1 MNNSF
6 SVLAHTN
13 GEVINRHTYNTNSK
27 IQGEE
32 NLMKKRLVQTLL
44 FSTIVCLSTF
54 HSSPVLGED
63 YHIQTDVAV
72 QEETT
77 NLIAG
82 ITKVMIEYTHE
93 LSVDNEEYTGYLTS
107 NMNVRSEPST
117 DSEILEV
124 YPFNQKIQ
132 YQKYNDE
139 WVEIQYKSGIAY
151 IFSEYIS
158 DGQLDYIEY
167 IVPITSGFKS
177 YMPYTTITSKSS
189 QQYKLQKIAYTG
201 TYGIRQYDN
210 RYCVAIG
217 TAFNADVGTYFD
229 LILANGTVIPCIVA
243 DIKADRHTDSN
254 NMVTIANGCLTEFI
268 VDSST
273 LNRKAKRMGD
283 ISYCNE
289 DWNSRV
295 EKIRVYDKNV
305 FRKE

>member
-1 MNNSF
+1 
-6 SVLAHTN
+6 
-13 GEVINRHTYNTNSK
+13 
-27 IQGEE
+27 
-32 NLMKKRLVQTLL
+32 MKKKLAQKL
-44 FSTIVCLSTF
+44 FFLAIVYSSTF
-54 HSSPVLGED
+54 YSSPALGED
-63 YHIQTDVAV
+63 CNIKTDVAV

-82 ITKVMIEYTHE
+82 IMKVMMEYTNE
-93 LSVDNEEYTGYLTS
+93 PIVNNEEYTGYLTS

-117 DSEILEV
+117 DSKILEV
-124 YPFNQKIQ
+124 YPFNQKIK

-139 WVEIQYKSGIAY
+139 WVEIQYKSEIAY
-151 IFSEYIS
+151 ICSEYIS
-158 DGQLDYIEY
+158 DEQLDYIEY

-177 YMPYTTITSKSS
+177 YMPYAKSDGES
-189 QQYKLQKIAYTG
+189 IFNENSNQYKLQQQCHTG
-201 TYGIRQYDN
+201 LYGIRVKDG

-217 TAFNADVGTYFD
+217 TGFNADVGTYFD

-283 ISYCNE
+283 ISYCNK
-289 DWNSRV
+289 DWDSRV

-305 FRKE
+305 FRKEM

>member
-1 MNNSF
+1 
-6 SVLAHTN
+6 
-13 GEVINRHTYNTNSK
+13 
-27 IQGEE
+27 
-32 NLMKKRLVQTLL
+32 MKKKIAQKLFFLV
-44 FSTIVCLSTF
+44 IVYSSTF
-54 HSSPVLGED
+54 YSSPVLGGD
-63 YHIQTDVAV
+63 YYIQTDVAV

-82 ITKVMIEYTHE
+82 ITKVMMEYTHE
-93 LSVDNEEYTGYLTS
+93 LSVDNEEYIGYLTS
-107 NMNVRSEPST
+107 NINVRSEPST

-151 IFSEYIS
+151 ICSEYIS
-158 DGQLDYIEY
+158 DEQLDYTEY
-167 IVPITSGFKS
+167 IAPITSGFKS
-177 YMPYTTITSKSS
+177 YMPYTAITSKSS
-189 QQYKLQKIAYTG
+189 PQYKLQQIAYTG

-254 NMVTIANGCLTEFI
+254 NMITIANGCLTEFI

-273 LNRKAKRMGD
+273 LNRNAKRIGD

-289 DWNSRV
+289 DWDSRV

>member
-1 MNNSF
+1 
-6 SVLAHTN
+6 
-13 GEVINRHTYNTNSK
+13 
-27 IQGEE
+27 
-32 NLMKKRLVQTLL
+32 MKKKLVQKLL
-44 FSTIVCLSTF
+44 FLAIVCSSTF
-54 HSSPVLGED
+54 HSSPVMGES
-63 YHIQTDVAV
+63 YHIKTGVAV

-77 NLIAG
+77 NLRAG
-82 ITKVMIEYTHE
+82 ISSMMIEHMN
-93 LSVDNEEYTGYLTS
+93 SAIVEEHFDGWTIT
-107 NMNVRSEPST
+107 NVNVRSEPST
-117 DSEILEV
+117 DCEVLEV
-124 YPFNQKIQ
+124 YPFNTPIQ
-132 YQKYNDE
+132 YYKFNDE
-139 WVEIQYKSGIAY
+139 WAKIVYPTGYAYMSLQYMSNEKLNY
-151 IFSEYIS
+151 R
-158 DGQLDYIEY
+158 DYT
-167 IVPITSGFKS
+167 VPITSGFKS
-177 YMPYTTITSKSS
+177 YMPYTAITSKSS
-189 QQYKLQKIAYTG
+189 PQYKLQQIAYTG

-273 LNRKAKRMGD
+273 LNRNAKRMGD

-289 DWNSRV
+289 DWDSRV

>member
-1 MNNSF
+1 
-6 SVLAHTN
+6 
-13 GEVINRHTYNTNSK
+13 
-27 IQGEE
+27 
-32 NLMKKRLVQTLL
+32 MKKKIVQKLL
-44 FSTIVCLSTF
+44 FLAIVCSSTLY
-54 HSSPVLGED
+54 SSPVLGKD
-63 YHIQTDVAV
+63 CHIKTGVAV

-82 ITKVMIEYTHE
+82 ITKVVMEYTHE
-93 LSVDNEEYTGYLTS
+93 LSVDNEEYIGYLTS
-107 NMNVRSEPST
+107 NINVRSEPST

-158 DGQLDYIEY
+158 DEQLDYIEY
-167 IVPITSGFKS
+167 IAPITSGFKS

-189 QQYKLQKIAYTG
+189 PQYKLQKIAYTG

-283 ISYCNE
+283 ISYCNK

>member
-1 MNNSF
+1 
-6 SVLAHTN
+6 
-13 GEVINRHTYNTNSK
+13 
-27 IQGEE
+27 
-32 NLMKKRLVQTLL
+32 MKKKLVQALL
-44 FSTIVCLSTF
+44 FSAIVCSSTF
-54 HSSPVLGED
+54 HSSPVMGASYD
-63 YHIQTDVAV
+63 IKTDVAV

-77 NLIAG
+77 NLTAG
-82 ITKVMIEYTHE
+82 IMKTMMKYANESNTSKEYI
-93 LSVDNEEYTGYLTS
+93 GYLTA
-107 NMNVRSEPST
+107 NVNVRFNPST
-117 DSEILEV
+117 DSEILDV
-124 YPFNQKIQ
+124 YSFNKKIQ

-139 WVEIQYKSGIAY
+139 WVQISYRDGVAY
-151 IFSEYIS
+151 IYAKYIS
-158 DGQLDYIEY
+158 DKKLEY
-167 IVPITSGFKS
+167 VEYNVPITSGFKS
-177 YMPYTTITSKSS
+177 YMPYTAITSKSS
-189 QQYKLQKIAYTG
+189 PQYKLQQVSYTG
-201 TYGIRQYDN
+201 KYGIRQHEN

-229 LILANGTVIPCIVA
+229 LILVNGTVIPCIVA

-268 VDSST
+268 VDSSA

>member
-1 MNNSF
+1 
-6 SVLAHTN
+6 
-13 GEVINRHTYNTNSK
+13 
-27 IQGEE
+27 
-32 NLMKKRLVQTLL
+32 MKKKLAQKL
-44 FSTIVCLSTF
+44 FFLAIVCSSTLCN
-54 HSSPVLGED
+54 SPVMGED
-63 YHIQTDVAV
+63 YYIQTDVAV

-82 ITKVMIEYTHE
+82 ITKVMMEYTHE
-93 LSVDNEEYTGYLTS
+93 LSVDREEYTGYLTS
-107 NMNVRSEPST
+107 NINVRSEPST

-158 DGQLDYIEY
+158 DEQLDYIEY

-177 YMPYTTITSKSS
+177 YMPYTAITSKSS
-189 QQYKLQKIAYTG
+189 PQYKLQQIAYTG

-217 TAFNADVGTYFD
+217 TGFNADVGTYFD

-254 NMVTIANGCLTEFI
+254 NMITVANGCLTEFI
-268 VDSST
+268 VDSSA
-273 LNRKAKRMGD
+273 LDENAKRMGD

-295 EKIRVYDKNV
+295 EKIRVYEKNV